1 MAVSIALS
9 VVAVSPLLM
18 AHLFIRPSAQM
29 ARRLRA
35 RSEAHHRLAQLQAE
49 EIALHRHINDL
60 LG

>member
-9 VVAVSPLLM
+9 VMAVSPLLM
-18 AHLFIRPSAQM
+18 AHLFIRPSARM

-35 RSEAHHRLAQLQAE
+35 RSEAHRRLAQLQTE
-49 EIALHRHINDL
+49 ELELHRHINGL

>member
-9 VVAVSPLLM
+9 VMAVSPLLM
-18 AHLFIRPSAQM
+18 AHLFIRPSAQQ

-35 RSEAHHRLAQLQAE
+35 RSAVHRRLAQLQAE
-49 EIALHRHINDL
+49 ELELHHHINDL